1 MEIALPQEIQVKR
14 LPQLPPSTSCNSMVS
29 VPVNGSSF
37 TQNQQIILDLNT
49 GRGFLNPNSLYMRYT
64 LTATKGV
71 ADTGGILAIPVYTP
85 FSQFQLLFNSQ
96 VVENIADYN
105 ILCCD
110 LVNTKTNFAQKSG
123 LAPALGIGDST
134 TTLTSANCNG
144 RVYGAATSVVSS
156 MSAPVPCLL
165 SMSESYVPMFLF
177 GAVRM
182 ILTLDT
188 VANMF
193 ATVANGVTAYTI
205 TNFELCYDIINFD
218 PSVEAYYQ
226 SLVNQNGKIVVKSS
240 SWMTGSQPLTTSS
253 TGSQQLPYNY
263 RLASVKSVLLHCS
276 PVVNTSVDS
285 NGKFDAVDITSS
297 NGQYQFEV
305 GGVLYPPRPLDTVNN
320 KNGIISELAL
330 ALFGNRNILSA
341 DLGINNANWNITSSG
356 YGATGNV
363 GIIRPATFLVG
374 VNLERIPT
382 SSAMLTG
389 VSTLLSPINCRL
401 NINTAPGQATQLRL
415 FAYYDAL
422 MEIDPMTRDVKI
434 LQ

>member
-37 TQNQQIILDLNT
+37 TANQQIILDLNT

-64 LTATKGV
+64 LTATGM
-71 ADTGGILAIPVYTP
+71 AGAGGTAIGIPVYAP

-96 VVENIADYN
+96 VVENIVDYN
-105 ILCCD
+105 LLCCD
-110 LVNTKTNFAQKSG
+110 LVNVKTNPAQKVG
-123 LAPALGIGDST
+123 LSQALGIGSKT
-134 TTLTSANCNG
+134 ISFIFETINGRTLT
-144 RVYGAATSVVSS
+144 ATPDAYS

-182 ILTLDT
+182 IFTLDT
-188 VANMF
+188 IANIF
-193 ATVANGVTAYTI
+193 NTTANIPTGYTI

-226 SLVNQNGKIVVKSS
+226 SMVNQNGKIVLKSS
-240 SWMTGSQPLTTSS
+240 SWMTGSQPLATASS
-253 TGSQQLPYNY
+253 GSFQLPYNY

-276 PVVNTSVDS
+276 PAGATSATS
-285 NGKFDAVDITSS
+285 NGKFDSVDITSN

-305 GGVLYPPRPLDTVNN
+305 GGILYPQRPLDTLNN
-320 KNGIISELAL
+320 KNGIISELSL
-330 ALFGNRNILSA
+330 SLFGNRNVLSA
-341 DLGINNANWNITSSG
+341 DLGLTPQTWNVLSSTYAG
-356 YGATGNV
+356 VTYQV
-363 GIIRPATFLVG
+363 PAMFFVG

-389 VSTLLSPINCRL
+389 VSTLLAPINCRL
-401 NINTAPGQATQLRL
+401 NINTATGQATQLRL